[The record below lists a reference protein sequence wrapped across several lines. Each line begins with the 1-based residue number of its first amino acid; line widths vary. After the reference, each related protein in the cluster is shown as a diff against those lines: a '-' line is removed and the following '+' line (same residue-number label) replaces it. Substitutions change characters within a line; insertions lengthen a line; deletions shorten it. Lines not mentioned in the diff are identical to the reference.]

1 MATRSKSAVKAF
13 AVCVLFGAITSSPAL
28 AYRPFDSTDASVA
41 DEGEFE
47 LELGPVGR
55 LREGA
60 ERSWIAP
67 AVVLNWGL
75 GGDREVVLEGKV
87 KTLVGDLAPDASRTT
102 LVDTV
107 LSLKQLHRR
116 GSLQDDA
123 GLSVASEC
131 GLLLPAIHGESG
143 TGATCAGIVSQRW
156 RLSTIHVNAALTFG
170 RQHKW
175 DRFLSGIV
183 EGPYEWVLRPVAEV
197 FTEQEVGGARTNSAL
212 IGLIWRRRENLSF
225 DVGIRSARTS
235 DQRVHE
241 VRAGFTWATSFG
253 K

>member
-13 AVCVLFGAITSSPAL
+13 AVCVLFGAIASPPAL
-28 AYRPFDSTDASVA
+28 AFRPFDSSSASVG

-47 LELGPVGR
+47 LELGPVER
-55 LREGA
+55 LRQGPA
-60 ERSWIAP
+60 HSWIAP

-75 GGDREVVLEGKV
+75 ADDREVALEGKV
-87 KTLVGDLAPDASRTT
+87 KNVTGDLAGDTSRTS
-102 LVDTV
+102 LVDTA

-116 GSLQDDA
+116 GSLQDGT

-131 GLLLPAIHGESG
+131 GILLPTIHGESG

-183 EGPYEWVLRPVAEV
+183 EGPYEWV
-197 FTEQEVGGARTNSAL
+197 
-212 IGLIWRRRENLSF
+212 
-225 DVGIRSARTS
+225 
-235 DQRVHE
+235 
-241 VRAGFTWATSFG
+241 VRAGRGSLYRARSG
-253 K
+253 CCAD